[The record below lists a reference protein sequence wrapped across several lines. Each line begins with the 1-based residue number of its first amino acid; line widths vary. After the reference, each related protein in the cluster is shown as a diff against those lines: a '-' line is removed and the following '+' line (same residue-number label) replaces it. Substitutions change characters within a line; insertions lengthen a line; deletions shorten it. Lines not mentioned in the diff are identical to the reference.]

1 MRKNPKSKKRNRTR
15 RKGGGSIMVPKER
28 TKKVEGDLVSDDR
41 SYRDVKFS
49 TDVEKQNRKTA
60 EAYAER
66 YAAEIAKNM
75 DPVPS
80 EKDQAIMRETLENA
94 KMDRLMKEG
103 REAYYARKREGKQE
117 GSEVTNSEYGGMY
130 DDVYEGETLV
140 QMRKV
145 LEGRITNKEEV
156 KDIKDA
162 FNNEFP
168 KSALNTLKKDIK
180 EARKGHQEG
189 GMAEEPMAMPPEIM
203 EEPTEDVP
211 VDTYANATPEE
222 IEAAQEPDDVMEE
235 DYIEFVLN
243 EALIP
248 EEQQYLMNTLEGDP
262 QLSQIFDKV
271 VETASEFSGAGEVTG
286 PGDGIS
292 DSIPARL
299 SDGEFVMTQ
308 KATEQI
314 GADNLQT
321 MMDDAERAYD
331 GGMMRKNR
339 YLGGIMSRN
348 EEELRLEN
356 GNSTDKDIRKMMTT
370 QANKVP
376 SLR

>member
-1 MRKNPKSKKRNRTR
+1 MRKKSKPKKRNQKRN
-15 RKGGGSIMVPKER
+15 KKMGGGSMMVPVER

-41 SYRDVKFS
+41 SYRNKEFS
-49 TDVEKQNRKTA
+49 ESVYLENEKTA
-60 EAYAER
+60 EAYAKR
-66 YAAEIAKNM
+66 YAAEMAKDM
-75 DPVPS
+75 DPIPS
-80 EKDQAIMRETLENA
+80 KKDQTIMRETLKNA
-94 KMDRLMKEG
+94 EMDRLMQKG
-103 REAYYARKREGKQE
+103 REAYEESKREG
-117 GSEVTNSEYGGMY
+117 N
-130 DDVYEGETLV
+130 
-140 QMRKV
+140 
-145 LEGRITNKEEV
+145 
-156 KDIKDA
+156 
-162 FNNEFP
+162 
-168 KSALNTLKKDIK
+168 
-180 EARKGHQEG
+180 QEG
-189 GMAEEPMAMPPEIM
+189 GMPEAPIEIPEAPM

-211 VDTYANATPEE
+211 EDTYANATPEE

-243 EALIP
+243 EALVP

-271 VETASEFSGAGEVTG
+271 VETASEFSGAGEVKG

-308 KATEQI
+308 KATEQL

-331 GGMMRKNR
+331 GGMMRENR
-339 YLGGIMSRN
+339 YLGGSIQVD
-348 EEELRLEN
+348 EDDL
-356 GNSTDKDIRKMMTT
+356 GQGKSTDDDIRKLMSIK
-370 QANKVP
+370 ANKTP